1 MALTRLDL
9 TWSAAFLA
17 GSFAQLL
24 ARWWRL
30 PAVVVLLAV
39 GLGIGRAGFDLV
51 RPEALG
57 EGPEPLIGLLVSLVL
72 FDGGLNLRLAGRDQ
86 QRSALQLVLV
96 RSALGLASAALFAHV
111 LAGLSWTLAWVFG
124 AIVLATGPTVVT
136 PMVRQMG
143 LRTDLGQLLE
153 AEGLLLEPFSA
164 VLALL
169 LLQLG
174 LGDLAGW
181 DDLAARLLV
190 RLAGG
195 VILGAGAGLL
205 LAALLAPLLPAA
217 AATGPA
223 GTAPL
228 EAVEPERDN
237 SLALQLSLG
246 VLFLLFSGAEAL
258 LPESG
263 LPAAVTAGVVV
274 GWRLGPRASALD
286 ALIRQLAML
295 AITVL
300 FPLLAADVAWS
311 DLSPLGLGGL
321 ACVLAV
327 MVFRWLLLQLAGLG
341 VDSLGWREK
350 LMLSWIAP
358 RGIVTAAVASLFA
371 LKLEAAGVEGG
382 GALKGLVFLTILL
395 TVGLQGF
402 TAPLLAR
409 RLSLLEP
416 QPGSERPTPV
426 SGPDP
431 GQQPQ
436 T

>member
-1 MALTRLDL
+1 MALSRLDL
-9 TWSAAFLA
+9 TWSVAFLA
-17 GSFAQLL
+17 GSCAQLL
-24 ARWWRL
+24 ARFFRL
-30 PAVVVLLAV
+30 PAVVLLLAV
-39 GLGIGRAGFDLV
+39 GLLIGRAGFDLV

-57 EGPEPLIGLLVSLVL
+57 EGLAPLIGLLVSLVL
-72 FDGGLNLRLAGRDQ
+72 FDGGLNLRLAGREQ

-96 RSALGLASAALFAHV
+96 RSALGLASAALFAHW

-136 PMVRQMG
+136 PMVRQMR
-143 LRTDLGQLLE
+143 LRTGLGQLLE

-174 LGDLAGW
+174 LGDLSGW
-181 DDLAARLLV
+181 QDLASTLLLRLV
-190 RLAGG
+190 GG
-195 VILGAGAGLL
+195 ITLGAGAGLL
-205 LAALLAPLLPAA
+205 LAELLRRLLPERSTTEALDVS
-217 AATGPA
+217 TVPA
-223 GTAPL
+223 L
-228 EAVEPERDN
+228 ELDN

-246 VLFLLFSGAEAL
+246 VLFVMFSGAEAL

-274 GWRLGPRASALD
+274 GWRLGPRAAALD

-321 ACVLAV
+321 GCVLAV
-327 MVFRWLLLQLAGLG
+327 MGFRWLVIQVAGLG

-350 LMLSWIAP
+350 LILSWIAP
-358 RGIVTAAVASLFA
+358 RGIVTAAIASLFA
-371 LKLEAAGVEGG
+371 LKLDGAGVEGG
-382 GALKGLVFLTILL
+382 GALKGLVFLTILM

-402 TAPLLAR
+402 TAPLLAS
-409 RLSLLEP
+409 RLDLLEP
-416 QPGSERPTPV
+416 EADPEGLLVV
-426 SGPDP
+426 SDP
-431 GQQPQ
+431 APEAAS
-436 T
+436 